1 MSVNA
6 ETAATLL
13 ARKKKTRSGHR
24 ASTTRLVNQAT
35 TAMGEDIDAD
45 RLSMIQRSL
54 AAKVKTLESL
64 DEELSKLVPD
74 DELEE
79 EIQNTDE
86 YMENVHAVVAK
97 LNKMLRV
104 STTSELASTTGTVQ
118 STTTAASTSA
128 TVPPT
133 TSVVTIESPHTEP
146 TAVADHPVTLP
157 TVASVDPLP
166 SVATMSPAGRVKLPK
181 ISLPSFD
188 GDVMKWAAFWDSF
201 NSAIHTNHTLSEID
215 KFNYL
220 RSLLQGTAYDA
231 IAGLALSAVNYQEA
245 VTILR
250 KRFGNK
256 QLIISRHMEA
266 LLNVTAV
273 TSDRHLRDLR
283 RLYDQSEANIR
294 SLKALGIN
302 NYSYG
307 AMLSSVLLSRLPPDI
322 RLIVSRKASA
332 DSLDM
337 DVLLETFEQEL
348 TARERASSSTQPSTH
363 RNHNPSHSSTSAF
376 VNTAPGSKVNTTSG
390 TPTCPYCQQ
399 SHSPTECHTT
409 PNPNARK
416 KVLQSNGCCFNCL
429 RKGHLS
435 RNCRSSNRCK
445 RCHGKHHTSI
455 CEKGFH
461 SREQPNLSNPVELN
475 PDAPAYTPSSTTSAV
490 CSTKGRAIL
499 LQTARAVIYNPVKQK
514 RTVEV
519 RLLFDS
525 GSQRSYLTERAMKL
539 LELVPTGE
547 QTLAIA
553 TFGATQEQTK
563 VCPIVHVG
571 IRLKGYPNAALSLH
585 VVPTI
590 CEPLS
595 CQPITASAVAY
606 KKLDLADSAELDSRL
621 LVDILIGCDHYWDLV
636 TGDICRGND
645 GLVAIHTK
653 LGGFYQVLQYLL
665 ILRYNLLLVL

>member
-1 MSVNA
+1 MSADA

-24 ASTTRLVNQAT
+24 ASATRLVNQAT
-35 TAMGEDIDAD
+35 TAMGEDDIDAD
-45 RLSMIQRSL
+45 RLSMIQQSL

-64 DEELSKLVPD
+64 DEELSELVPE

-104 STTSELASTTGTVQ
+104 STTSELASTTDTVQ
-118 STTTAASTSA
+118 SATTAPATVATPSASISKVTVPPNITPAATAASTSA

-133 TSVVTIESPHTEP
+133 TAVVTIESPHTEP
-146 TAVADHPVTLP
+146 PAVADRVTLP
-157 TVASVDPLP
+157 AVASVDPLP
-166 SVATMSPAGRVKLPK
+166 SAATMCPAGRVKLPK

-201 NSAIHTNHTLSEID
+201 NSAIHTNNTLSEID

-231 IAGLALSAVNYQEA
+231 IAGLALSAVNYQKA

-273 TSDRHLRDLR
+273 TSDRHRRDLR

-302 NYSYG
+302 NDSYG
-307 AMLSSVLLSRLPPDI
+307 AMLSSVLLSKIPPDI

-332 DSLDM
+332 DNLDM
-337 DVLLETFEQEL
+337 DILLESFEQEL
-348 TARERASSSTQPSTH
+348 TARERASSFTQPSTH

-376 VNTAPGSKVNTTSG
+376 VNTAPGSKVNTTLG
-390 TPTCPYCQQ
+390 TLTCPYCQQ
-399 SHSPTECHTT
+399 SHSPTECHTA
-409 PNPNARK
+409 PNPNDRK

-435 RNCRSSNRCK
+435 
-445 RCHGKHHTSI
+445 
-455 CEKGFH
+455 
-461 SREQPNLSNPVELN
+461 
-475 PDAPAYTPSSTTSAV
+475 
-490 CSTKGRAIL
+490 
-499 LQTARAVIYNPVKQK
+499 
-514 RTVEV
+514 
-519 RLLFDS
+519 
-525 GSQRSYLTERAMKL
+525 
-539 LELVPTGE
+539 
-547 QTLAIA
+547 
-553 TFGATQEQTK
+553 
-563 VCPIVHVG
+563 
-571 IRLKGYPNAALSLH
+571 
-585 VVPTI
+585 
-590 CEPLS
+590 
-595 CQPITASAVAY
+595 
-606 KKLDLADSAELDSRL
+606 
-621 LVDILIGCDHYWDLV
+621 
-636 TGDICRGND
+636 
-645 GLVAIHTK
+645 
-653 LGGFYQVLQYLL
+653 
-665 ILRYNLLLVL
+665 